1 MIIDNNFKLAEN
13 AVLSIE
19 DSLSSVFQERSNQV
33 FHKLDNILKIF
44 KEEKVSTSHF
54 NQSSG
59 SGSDDI
65 SREKIDAVFARL
77 FLAEKAAVRMQFVSG
92 THAICSVLFGILRPG
107 DVMLSITGQPYDTLE
122 EVIGIRGAGKGSLKD
137 FGIE

>member
-1 MIIDNNFKLAEN
+1 MTLDKNLKLAEN
-13 AVLSIE
+13 AVLSVE
-19 DSLSSVFQERSNQV
+19 ESLSKVFQERSNQV
-33 FHKLDNILKIF
+33 FQKLENILTIF

-59 SGSDDI
+59 SGHDDI

-92 THAICSVLFGILRPG
+92 THAISSVLFGILRPG
-107 DVMLSITGQPYDTLE
+107 DVMLSLTGQP
-122 EVIGIRGAGKGSLKD
+122 
-137 FGIE
+137 